1 VAVLRTPESRFTELP
16 DYPFAPH
23 YVGLA
28 AAIGRSGEARMHY
41 VDEGHGEVVLCLHG
55 EPSWSFLYRRMIPI
69 IARRARVVAPDL
81 FGFGKS
87 DKFTERSDYSYKMHR
102 DAVLGFIDA
111 LRLSA
116 ITLVC
121 QDWGGLLGLQL
132 AGQLPDRF
140 ARLVIMNTA
149 LPTGE
154 EDVGPGFLAW
164 REYVASTPDLPIGPL
179 FGRAIVQ
186 ESRRTPEILAGY
198 DAPFPDRSYKEGA
211 HAFPALVPVTPDAPG
226 AAENRAAWK
235 TLERWTKPCLLMFG
249 DKDPVLGVPA
259 GKIFERR
266 IPTAGAMVVIE
277 GAGHF
282 LQEDK
287 GEEIAERIVAFLAST
302 PAPN

>member
-1 VAVLRTPESRFTELP
+1 MAVLRTPESRFANLP

-23 YVGLA
+23 YLDLA
-28 AAIGRSGEARMHY
+28 TAIGRSGEARMHY
-41 VDEGHGEVVLCLHG
+41 VEEGRGDPILCLHG

-69 IARRARVVAPDL
+69 LAQRGRVLAPDL

-102 DAVLGFIDA
+102 DSVVGFIEA
-111 LRLSA
+111 LDLRN

-121 QDWGGLLGLQL
+121 QDWGGLLGLQV

-154 EDVGPGFLAW
+154 EEVGPGFLAW
-164 REYVASTPDLPIGPL
+164 RDYVANTPDLPIGGL
-179 FGRAIVQ
+179 FGRAIFP
-186 ESRRTPEILAGY
+186 EDRRTPEILAGY
-198 DAPFPDRSYKEGA
+198 DAPYPDRSYKEGA
-211 HAFPALVPVTPDAPG
+211 QAFPSLVPTSPDMPG
-226 AAENRAAWK
+226 AAENREAWK
-235 TLERWTKPCLLMFG
+235 TLERWSKPCLVMAG
-249 DKDPVLGVPA
+249 DKDPVLGIPA

-266 IPTAGAMVVIE
+266 IPTAGTLVVVE
-277 GAGHF
+277 NAGHF

-287 GEEIAERIVAFLAST
+287 GEEIAERIVKWLG
-302 PAPN
+302 

>member
-1 VAVLRTPESRFTELP
+1 MAVLRTPESRFANLP

-23 YVGLA
+23 YLDLA
-28 AAIGRSGEARMHY
+28 NAIGRSGEARMHW
-41 VDEGHGEVVLCLHG
+41 VEEGRGDPILCLHG

-69 IARRARVVAPDL
+69 LAERGRVVAPDL

-102 DAVLGFIDA
+102 DSVVGFIEA
-111 LRLSA
+111 LDLRS

-121 QDWGGLLGLQL
+121 QDWGGLLGLQV

-154 EDVGPGFLAW
+154 EEVGPGFLAW
-164 REYVASTPDLPIGPL
+164 RDYVANTPDLPIGGL
-179 FGRAIVQ
+179 FGRAIFP
-186 ESRRTPEILAGY
+186 EDRRTPEILAGY
-198 DAPFPDRSYKEGA
+198 DAPYPDRSYKEGA
-211 HAFPALVPVTPDAPG
+211 QAFPSLVPISPDMPG
-226 AAENRAAWK
+226 AAENREAWK
-235 TLERWTKPCLLMFG
+235 TLERWSKPCLVMAG
-249 DKDPVLGVPA
+249 DKDPVLGIPA

-266 IPTAGAMVVIE
+266 IPTAGTLVVIE
-277 GAGHF
+277 NAGHF

-287 GEEIAERIVAFLAST
+287 GEEVAERIVKWLG
-302 PAPN
+302 

>member
-1 VAVLRTPESRFTELP
+1 MAVLRTPDSRFANLP

-23 YVGLA
+23 YVDLA
-28 AAIGRSGEARMHY
+28 AAIGRRGEARMHY
-41 VDEGHGEVVLCLHG
+41 VDEGAGEIVLCLHG

-69 IARRARVVAPDL
+69 LARRARVLAPDL

-87 DKFTERSDYSYKMHR
+87 DKFTERGEYSYKMHR
-102 DAVLGFIDA
+102 DAVLGFLDA
-111 LRLSA
+111 LRLDQ

-121 QDWGGLLGLQL
+121 QDWGGLIGLQL
-132 AGQLPDRF
+132 AGQFPERF

-154 EDVGPGFLAW
+154 SPGPGFLAW
-164 REYVASTPDLPIGPL
+164 RDYMASTPDLDVGRL
-179 FGRAIVQ
+179 FERAIAV

-198 DAPFPDRSYKEGA
+198 DAPFPDRTYKEGVQV
-211 HAFPALVPVTPDAPG
+211 FPMLVPITPDAPG
-226 AAENRAAWK
+226 AAENREAWK
-235 TLERWTKPCLLMFG
+235 TLGRWSKPCLLMFG
-249 DKDPVLGVPA
+249 DQDPVLGIPA

-266 IPTAGAMVVIE
+266 IPTAGTLVVIE

-287 GEEIAERIVAFLAST
+287 GEEIAERIVALLAAT
-302 PAPN
+302 PRRA

>member
-1 VAVLRTPESRFTELP
+1 MAVLRTPESRFANLP

-23 YVGLA
+23 YLDLA
-28 AAIGRSGEARMHY
+28 KAIGRGGEARMHY
-41 VDEGHGEVVLCLHG
+41 VEAGRGDPILCLHG

-69 IARRARVVAPDL
+69 LAQRGRVLAPDL

-102 DAVLGFIDA
+102 DSVVGFIEA
-111 LRLSA
+111 LDLRR

-121 QDWGGLLGLQL
+121 QDWGGLLGLQI
-132 AGQLPDRF
+132 AGQIPELF

-154 EDVGPGFLAW
+154 EEVGPGFLAW
-164 REYVASTPDLPIGPL
+164 RDYVANTPDLPIGPL
-179 FGRAIVQ
+179 FGRAIVP
-186 ESRRTPEILAGY
+186 EDRRTPEILAGY
-198 DAPFPDRSYKEGA
+198 DAPYPDRTYKEGA
-211 HAFPALVPVTPDAPG
+211 QAFPSLVPITPDMPG

-235 TLERWTKPCLLMFG
+235 TLERWSKPCLVMAG
-249 DKDPVLGVPA
+249 DKDVVLGIPA

-266 IPTAGAMVVIE
+266 IPTAGTMIVIE
-277 GAGHF
+277 NAGHF

-287 GEEIAERIVAFLAST
+287 GEEIAERIVAWLDG
-302 PAPN
+302 

>member
-1 VAVLRTPESRFTELP
+1 MAVLRTPESRFANLP

-23 YVGLA
+23 YLDLA
-28 AAIGRSGEARMHY
+28 KAIGRSGEARMHY
-41 VDEGHGEVVLCLHG
+41 VEEGRGDPILCLHG

-69 IARRARVVAPDL
+69 LAQRGRVLAPDL

-102 DAVLGFIDA
+102 DSVVGFIEA
-111 LRLSA
+111 LDLRN

-121 QDWGGLLGLQL
+121 QDWGGLLGLQV

-154 EDVGPGFLAW
+154 EEVGPGFLAW
-164 REYVASTPDLPIGPL
+164 RDYVANTPDLPIGGL
-179 FGRAIVQ
+179 FGRAIFP
-186 ESRRTPEILAGY
+186 EDRRTSEILAGY
-198 DAPFPDRSYKEGA
+198 DAPYPDRSYKEGA
-211 HAFPALVPVTPDAPG
+211 QAFPSLVPISPDMPG
-226 AAENRAAWK
+226 AAENREAWK
-235 TLERWTKPCLLMFG
+235 TLERWSKPCLVMAG
-249 DKDPVLGVPA
+249 DKDPVLGIPA

-266 IPTAGAMVVIE
+266 IPTAGTLVVIE
-277 GAGHF
+277 NAGHF

-287 GEEIAERIVAFLAST
+287 GEEIAERIVKWLG
-302 PAPN
+302 